1 MTEWVENS
9 KVQIDSVLIIRHG
22 YLIYESNFNPDYGVN
37 TIHILHSVSK
47 SFTSAIIGVA
57 IDKGLIS
64 LDDKVVDFFPE
75 RTIQNLDSRKQAMT
89 IEHLLTMT
97 AGFQWDEW
105 SWSYD
110 DPRND
115 LHQMRSASDPY
126 QFLLDKPMAAQPG
139 EQWVYNT
146 GCTDLLTE
154 ILRKATGSNILD
166 YGREYLFEPLN
177 ISNVTWLKDDRGNYM
192 GGSGLGLT
200 PRDMAKFGYLFLH
213 NGTWNG
219 ERVLSSNWVAEST
232 SPLIQDNG
240 FGTGYGYMWWC
251 LPDIGAYYA
260 SGRQEQS
267 IYVVQ
272 DLDLVVVMTGSV
284 PDNYS
289 FPVNSHLFLR
299 YILPACGDYAPRI
312 LTYSNNNITLNYP
325 AGMSLR
331 YTENLGNTSFH
342 QIVGIYSPKIL
353 SLNWGSRQGADAEL
367 NLNETLMIFEGIL
380 NSIHLS
386 AGDVVTV
393 ESVGDVATIKNDGH
407 NATIQPFAIKVSG
420 ISYEGINCYWFCTE
434 THRHFL
440 LTYIRP
446 EGSLGPEGVREGLQ
460 GYLDAIVCH

>member
-1 MTEWVENS
+1 MNSTKLNAMTEWVENS

-166 YGREYLFEPLN
+166 YGRE
-177 ISNVTWLKDDRGNYM
+177 
-192 GGSGLGLT
+192 
-200 PRDMAKFGYLFLH
+200 
-213 NGTWNG
+213 
-219 ERVLSSNWVAEST
+219 
-232 SPLIQDNG
+232 
-240 FGTGYGYMWWC
+240 
-251 LPDIGAYYA
+251 
-260 SGRQEQS
+260 
-267 IYVVQ
+267 
-272 DLDLVVVMTGSV
+272 
-284 PDNYS
+284 
-289 FPVNSHLFLR
+289 
-299 YILPACGDYAPRI
+299 
-312 LTYSNNNITLNYP
+312 
-325 AGMSLR
+325 
-331 YTENLGNTSFH
+331 
-342 QIVGIYSPKIL
+342 
-353 SLNWGSRQGADAEL
+353 
-367 NLNETLMIFEGIL
+367 
-380 NSIHLS
+380 
-386 AGDVVTV
+386 
-393 ESVGDVATIKNDGH
+393 
-407 NATIQPFAIKVSG
+407 
-420 ISYEGINCYWFCTE
+420 
-434 THRHFL
+434 
-440 LTYIRP
+440 
-446 EGSLGPEGVREGLQ
+446 
-460 GYLDAIVCH
+460 